1 MKLAHVKTWI
11 KVAHD
16 KNVYVKF
23 FGKSV
28 EQVRPHEAYK
38 EEDIYALI
46 RALKAKAEELKE

>member
-46 RALKAKAEELKE
+46 RALKVKQKS